1 MNPDTHV
8 FYGTL
13 RHPSILQDPW
23 NGNTGACLK
32 ASPGSAHDCTTPWY
46 MGPSIHPRLK
56 KPVGQ
61 RLALGALKMA
71 YGKGGGAVGGVI
83 QG

>member
-1 MNPDTHV
+1 
-8 FYGTL
+8 
-13 RHPSILQDPW
+13 
-23 NGNTGACLK
+23 
-32 ASPGSAHDCTTPWY
+32 